1 MAFSLERNK
10 LQNCKHRN
18 PTDGQFMIEELLLVS
33 EEFNLIVFSIVI
45 EKLRTCINFT
55 FKNFGMSH
63 LEVILIVTE

>member
-1 MAFSLERNK
+1 
-10 LQNCKHRN
+10 
-18 PTDGQFMIEELLLVS
+18 MIEELLLVS